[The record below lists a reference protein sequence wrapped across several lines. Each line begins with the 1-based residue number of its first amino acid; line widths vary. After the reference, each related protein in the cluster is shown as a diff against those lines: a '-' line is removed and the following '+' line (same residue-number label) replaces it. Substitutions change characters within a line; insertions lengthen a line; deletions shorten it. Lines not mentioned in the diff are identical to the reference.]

1 MARLM
6 TTDRGLALL
15 QSDGLS
21 VELLDLSEPDIGA
34 ALENGLTLHQI
45 ASAPVRERVPLSAVR
60 VLPPV
65 LRPSKIWALGL
76 AYASHVGEMGRQQDG
91 EPYFFLKAPSSLAGA
106 GDPIILPRVAPDH
119 VDYEGEVAL
128 VIGRRASHITET
140 EAWSYVAGVT
150 ILNDVSARD
159 VQQGMHVPGA
169 RANTSMG
176 KSFDTF
182 TPCGPCVATLDEF
195 ESPDDIELT
204 TFVNGEQRQH
214 SRTNSL
220 IWPVPYLVAFLSDRT
235 TLMPGDII
243 STGTPAGVGHAEK
256 RYLKAGD
263 TVTIRVRGIGE
274 LTNRVGAPEAG
285 SREPVGVDR
294 GRMPR

>member
-1 MARLM
+1 
-6 TTDRGLALL
+6 
-15 QSDGLS
+15 
-21 VELLDLSEPDIGA
+21 
-34 ALENGLTLHQI
+34 
-45 ASAPVRERVPLSAVR
+45 
-60 VLPPV
+60 
-65 LRPSKIWALGL
+65 
-76 AYASHVGEMGRQQDG
+76 MGRQPDG
-91 EPYFFLKAPSSLAGA
+91 EPYFFLKAPSSLNGA
-106 GDPIILPRVAPDH
+106 GQPIILPRVAPDH

-128 VIGRRASHITET
+128 VIGRRASHVAED

-159 VQQGMHVPGA
+159 VQQGQHVPGA

-214 SRTNSL
+214 SRTSSL
-220 IWPVPYLVAFLSDRT
+220 IWPVAYLLSFLSERT

-243 STGTPAGVGHAEK
+243 STGTPAGVGHAEE
-256 RYLKAGD
+256 RYLKPGD
-263 TVTIRVRGIGE
+263 TITIHVTGVGE
-274 LTNRVGAPEAG
+274 LTNIVAAPEAG
-285 SREPVGVDR
+285 SRKAVGADR
-294 GRMPR
+294 GRIQR

>member
-6 TTDRGLALL
+6 TTDQGIALVSADGQSVTLLAVA
-15 QSDGLS
+15 GR
-21 VELLDLSEPDIGA
+21 DLGE
-34 ALENGLTLHQI
+34 ALEGGMSLGDVAAAPARDTLPM
-45 ASAPVRERVPLSAVR
+45 SRVQ

-91 EPYFFLKAPSSLAGA
+91 EPYFFLKAPSSLIGS
-106 GDPIILPRVAPDH
+106 GQSIVLPRAVPDH

-128 VIGRRASHITET
+128 VIGRRAKDLAPED
-140 EAWSYVAGVT
+140 AWSHVAGVT
-150 ILNDVSARD
+150 VLNDVSARD
-159 VQQGMHVPGA
+159 VQSGQHVPNA
-169 RANTSMG
+169 RANTTMG

-195 ESPDDIELT
+195 ANHDDIELT
-204 TFVNGEQRQH
+204 TLVNGEQRQH
-214 SRTNSL
+214 SRTSTL
-220 IWPVPYLVAFLSDRT
+220 IWPVAYLLSFLSART

-243 STGTPAGVGHAEK
+243 STGTPAGVGHADG

-263 TVTIRVRGIGE
+263 SIAIRITGVGE
-274 LTNRVGAPEAG
+274 LANTVVA
-285 SREPVGVDR
+285 V
-294 GRMPR
+294 

>member
-6 TTDRGLALL
+6 TTDQGVALVNADGQSLTLLTLAAR
-15 QSDGLS
+15 
-21 VELLDLSEPDIGA
+21 DLGE
-34 ALENGLTLHQI
+34 ALEGGMRLEDVAVSPARQTLQL
-45 ASAPVRERVPLSAVR
+45 SRVQ

-91 EPYFFLKAPSSLAGA
+91 EPYFFLKAPSSLIGA
-106 GDPIILPRVAPDH
+106 GQPIVLPRAVPDH

-128 VIGRRASHITET
+128 VIGRRAKDIAPE
-140 EAWSYVAGVT
+140 EAWSHVAGVT

-159 VQQGMHVPGA
+159 VQSGQHVPNA
-169 RANTSMG
+169 RANTTMG

-195 ESPDDIELT
+195 PDHDDIELT
-204 TFVNGEQRQH
+204 TLVNGEQRQH
-214 SRTNSL
+214 SRTSSL
-220 IWPVPYLVAFLSDRT
+220 IWPVADLLSFLAGRT
-235 TLMPGDII
+235 TLLPGDVV
-243 STGTPAGVGHAEK
+243 STGTPAGVGHAEG

-263 TVTIRVRGIGE
+263 SIAIRVTGVGE
-274 LTNRVGAPEAG
+274 LANTVVATR
-285 SREPVGVDR
+285 
-294 GRMPR
+294 

>member
-6 TTDRGLALL
+6 TTDQGLALVTA
-15 QSDGLS
+15 DGES
-21 VELLDLSEPDIGA
+21 VSLLTLAARDLGE
-34 ALENGLTLHQI
+34 ALEGGMRVEDVAAAPARETL
-45 ASAPVRERVPLSAVR
+45 PLNRVR

-91 EPYFFLKAPSSLAGA
+91 EPYFFLKAPSSLIGT
-106 GDPIILPRVAPDH
+106 GQPIVLPRAVPDH

-128 VIGRRASHITET
+128 VIGRRATAIAPED
-140 EAWSYVAGVT
+140 AWSYVAGVT

-159 VQQGMHVPGA
+159 VQQGQHVPNA
-169 RANTSMG
+169 RANTTMG

-195 ESPDDIELT
+195 SNRDDIELST
-204 TFVNGEQRQH
+204 LVNGEQRQH
-214 SRTNSL
+214 SRTSSL
-220 IWPVPYLVAFLSDRT
+220 IWPVAYLLSFLSGRT

-243 STGTPAGVGHAEK
+243 STGTPAGVGHAEG
-256 RYLKAGD
+256 RYLKPGD
-263 TVTIRVRGIGE
+263 AVAIRLTGVGE
-274 LTNRVGAPEAG
+274 LANCVVAA
-285 SREPVGVDR
+285 
-294 GRMPR
+294 